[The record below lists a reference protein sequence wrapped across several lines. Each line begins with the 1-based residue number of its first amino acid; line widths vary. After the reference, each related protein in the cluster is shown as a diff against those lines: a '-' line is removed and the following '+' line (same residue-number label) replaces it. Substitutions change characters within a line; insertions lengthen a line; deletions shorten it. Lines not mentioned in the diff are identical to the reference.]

1 MSQHSCPC
9 PELSSDT
16 GHRGASDPSVPNS
29 APLPLPSLCGG
40 DGCCGGEDGYG
51 EKQGERGK
59 ETDIH
64 LASIQI
70 QEDAEYLAH
79 VIFFLNLPE
88 TL

>member
-51 EKQGERGK
+51 EKQGERGRSG
-59 ETDIH
+59 EPISYPPLFSH
-64 LASIQI
+64 LLVS
-70 QEDAEYLAH
+70 L
-79 VIFFLNLPE
+79 
-88 TL
+88 